1 MLLEGSSK
9 VSEAE
14 VLHRDLPCY
23 WLLEIFVCE
32 DLTIFEILVT
42 VTINKDL

>member
-23 WLLEIFVCE
+23 WLLESLFVKT
-32 DLTIFEILVT
+32 LRFL
-42 VTINKDL
+42 KY